1 MGHGAARAGSRMT
14 PWAVTATIPKRT
26 LPHLNAV
33 ACGIGLVLG
42 TKPNSAEMGI
52 VSPDFMQA
60 QYNQCITIIDLRT
73 LGSSRMASVRSAFAL
88 STWPFSNQAF
98 PR

>member
-1 MGHGAARAGSRMT
+1 MT
-14 PWAVTATIPKRT
+14 PWAVTASTPKRSAAP
-26 LPHLNAV
+26 LDAV
-33 ACGIGLVLG
+33 ARGIGLALG